1 MGATA
6 QFMAAS
12 AARKA
17 VAELTKGVPEEEL
30 GNLCLAS
37 SADDGENE
45 FVVANGMR
53 AAAFVANDAV
63 CSEVLNKVLPEMTAS
78 PQAHVL
84 DLVPVLRGMAR
95 TEEMRRA
102 GRGEGKRSRSGRF
115 LHYFEAHDI
124 YLQPATVIEMCNTFL

>member
-1 MGATA
+1 M
-6 QFMAAS
+6 
-12 AARKA
+12 
-17 VAELTKGVPEEEL
+17 AELTKGVPEADL
-30 GNLCLAS
+30 GNLCLA

-45 FVVANGMR
+45 FVVANKMR
-53 AAAFVANDAV
+53 AAVEADDAV

-84 DLVPVLRGMAR
+84 DLMPVLRGMAR
-95 TEEMRRA
+95 TEEMRRV